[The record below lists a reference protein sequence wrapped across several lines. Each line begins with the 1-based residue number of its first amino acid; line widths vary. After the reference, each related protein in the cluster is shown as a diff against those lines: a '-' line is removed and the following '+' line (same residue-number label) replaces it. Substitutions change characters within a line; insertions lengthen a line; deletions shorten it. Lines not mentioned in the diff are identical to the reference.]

1 MPAQARPIQPLLAAR
16 AIAAL
21 VRDPQDTPQVFTVI
35 NALRGRTTLRRMERF
50 RATAAGRRLLAA
62 PRSLLDHLGDREGLA
77 ALPPGTLGRVYH
89 DFMAEENLSAQG
101 LATVSAN
108 VGDKRMTPDE
118 LRYFHRMRDTH
129 DLLHVLTGY
138 GPLAAGGNLRA
149 RLQLRATGWPRRGP
163 DRRRRHAEG
172 CPCAPR
178 HGRARRGV
186 GSLSPRPGSGQ
197 YRGGRVGDAARRA
210 AARASRAVPY
220 PAGAALSA
228 DDEPHSS
235 SVTSTG
241 TWSDGWSSPRIWR
254 SGAADASRSA
264 NSGDSRA

>member
-138 GPLAAGGNLRA
+138 GRSPLGEICVLAFSYAQQGGRGVALIAAVGTLKVA
-149 RLQLRATGWPRRGP
+149 
-163 DRRRRHAEG
+163 
-172 CPCAPR
+172 
-178 HGRARRGV
+178 RARRGMGV
-186 GSLSPRPGSGQ
+186 PGVVWEA
-197 YRGGRVGDAARRA
+197 YRRGRA
-210 AARASRAVPY
+210 AANTEAAEWETLLAEPL
-220 PAGAALSA
+220 PALRERFRIPPA
-228 DDEPHSS
+228 
-235 SVTSTG
+235 
-241 TWSDGWSSPRIWR
+241 PRYQRTMSLIR
-254 SGAADASRSA
+254 PA
-264 NSGDSRA
+264 